1 MSPVAAMSPF
11 AARSP
16 PAIPSPALRG
26 TPPTPHTPKTPNFF
40 SVTPS
45 SAGTSTAA
53 IFPALLQRTNVDVDM
68 SVLARDSPVVT
79 PPLASADVAGPVLLG
94 RRVPRQVQASP
105 VVASDCS
112 TCAADDSP
120 SFLAERARSA
130 YKARTRRIA
139 TRFPGQMSAA
149 DSGVEDPAVPKNA
162 MPTLLDSSSGRH
174 MATRDAAG
182 QISLEG
188 FPLDEATTASVP
200 PSLDDF
206 DKKPF
211 VETVL
216 ALHTKDIEA
225 LAHSAAVQARK
236 AYLDRQQRIVDR
248 PITLQL

>member
-53 IFPALLQRTNVDVDM
+53 ILPALLQRTNVDVDM

-79 PPLASADVAGPVLLG
+79 LPLASADVAGPVLLG
-94 RRVPRQVQASP
+94 RRAPRQVQASP

-149 DSGVEDPAVPKNA
+149 DSGVEDLAVPKNA
-162 MPTLLDSSSGRH
+162 RPTLLDSSSARH

-200 PSLDDF
+200 SLDAF

-216 ALHTKDIEA
+216 PLHTKDIEA

-236 AYLDRQQRIVDR
+236 AYLDRQQRILER